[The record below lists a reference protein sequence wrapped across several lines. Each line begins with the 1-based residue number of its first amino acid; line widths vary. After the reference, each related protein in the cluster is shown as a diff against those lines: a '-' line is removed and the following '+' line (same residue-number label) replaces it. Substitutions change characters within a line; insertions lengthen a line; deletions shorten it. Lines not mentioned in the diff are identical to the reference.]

1 MRLSMLTLT
10 TERKSLQCIKQT
22 SWSLLMVCSWSPAV
36 RLLQSIPVFSTMK
49 WLLTTALCNLS
60 RSLNNLMSWYA
71 SKCLNTSLPFN
82 LKCCFLFILW
92 SYLLFTTLRFYFYCW
107 FQSRGSSVQIIKLL
121 RSINEWLLS
130 FARRTIPDLF
140 KSKHMYFCVENNY
153 LLIFYLLGSVFKFFS
168 KFSPMTISCFKDR

>member
-71 SKCLNTSLPFN
+71 SKCLSTSLPFN
-82 LKCCFLFILW
+82 LQCCFLFRLW
-92 SYLLFTTLRFYFYCW
+92 SYLLFTTLSFYFYCW

-140 KSKHMYFCVENNY
+140 KSKHMYFCVENNS
-153 LLIFYLLGSVFKFFS
+153 LLFLFIYWQVSLSFS
-168 KFSPMTISCFKDR
+168 